1 MWVRR
6 EIRVSQTVEDR
17 IAGKATALAELSL
30 DTMSERLERDGDTMP
45 LGQVIKTVAFA
56 TKLLGYGPGKP
67 LTPGATPVQ
76 VQINAEVLAEER
88 ISVSFNVMLIGYS
101 ETMSKPMW

>member
-67 LTPGATPVQ
+67 LTPGAAPVQ